1 MFFFNLTP
9 PISLLS
15 FSSKLKESLVMA
27 HMRVELL
34 MKKVEQLK
42 QNNVAE
48 NRALHHMQ
56 LH

>member
-1 MFFFNLTP
+1 
-9 PISLLS
+9 
-15 FSSKLKESLVMA
+15 MA